1 MNKPTI
7 VKISRSSANLN
18 SNGDR
23 HSSQGKKSPHNPS
36 RSKILNA
43 ASALMIL
50 PPKLTRVMRSGVS
63 TKRQQSY
70 ESKEN
75 VISINTKLKTVQ
87 NQDNF
92 DGSTL
97 SPTYTMNTMKT

>member
-1 MNKPTI
+1 
-7 VKISRSSANLN
+7 
-18 SNGDR
+18 
-23 HSSQGKKSPHNPS
+23 
-36 RSKILNA
+36 
-43 ASALMIL
+43 
-50 PPKLTRVMRSGVS
+50 MRSGVS